1 MATPCRRLLL
11 ATILLSTILMPTSL
25 ASATSAETCVP
36 ASQTVAP
43 HRLAAL
49 SRGFNA
55 DGWINGEKSAPP
67 TRELLQQLRKAGMS
81 HVRLPVPAERV
92 MLRFASKAERD
103 ETLRAL
109 DKALKQLISLGYSIS
124 VDLHPGDRFN
134 RLHKDDADASLRELE
149 DAWGTLA
156 RVIQSFPADRVFAEL
171 LNEPDIEAGRWQ
183 KQVETLAA
191 FVRQLLPATTLIV
204 GPVDWQRADSLPR
217 FRPLPDPNVVYAI
230 HFYDPMVFTHQ
241 GHWDVQDPLHDITD
255 LRYPISGRSRGSG
268 APPGFAGQR
277 RDEGAPHA
285 RHGDCRRQGQAGCQ
299 PLARAR
305 GRVAAAIFAAD
316 HHQRIWRV
324 ESRGAPGQPRTLAR
338 GRDRIC
344 AGALLG
350 LGALGAGAG
359 IRPARK
365 RDRQARSRRHARA
378 VRRREAGPPL
388 KPVRH
393 R

>member
-134 RLHKDDADASLRELE
+134 RLHKDDADASLRE
-149 DAWGTLA
+149 
-156 RVIQSFPADRVFAEL
+156 
-171 LNEPDIEAGRWQ
+171 AGGC
-183 KQVETLAA
+183 
-191 FVRQLLPATTLIV
+191 V
-204 GPVDWQRADSLPR
+204 G
-217 FRPLPDPNVVYAI
+217 
-230 HFYDPMVFTHQ
+230 
-241 GHWDVQDPLHDITD
+241 
-255 LRYPISGRSRGSG
+255 
-268 APPGFAGQR
+268 
-277 RDEGAPHA
+277 HA
-285 RHGDCRRQGQAGCQ
+285 RPGHSIV
-299 PLARAR
+299 P
-305 GRVAAAIFAAD
+305 GR
-316 HHQRIWRV
+316 
-324 ESRGAPGQPRTLAR
+324 PR
-338 GRDRIC
+338 
-344 AGALLG
+344 
-350 LGALGAGAG
+350 
-359 IRPARK
+359 
-365 RDRQARSRRHARA
+365 
-378 VRRREAGPPL
+378 VRRAAQ
-388 KPVRH
+388 
-393 R
+393 

>member
-1 MATPCRRLLL
+1 
-11 ATILLSTILMPTSL
+11 MPTSL

-43 HRLAAL
+43 DRLAAL

-67 TRELLQQLRKAGMS
+67 TRELLQQLRKAGMG

-171 LNEPDIEAGRWQ
+171 LNEPDIEADRWQ

-255 LRYPISGRSRGSG
+255 LRYPISAGD
-268 APPGFAGQR
+268 PGVQALR
-277 RDEGAPHA
+277 RDLQDRGATKALLMLDTAIAAA
-285 RHGDCRRQGQAGCQ
+285 RDKPDISRWLAPAVAWQQQFSRPIIINEFGVLKAAAPRDSRVRWLAAVTAY
-299 PLARAR
+299 ARAHCWGWAHWELAQGFGLLENGTGKPDPDVMR
-305 GRVAAAIFAAD
+305 ALFGAAKPGR
-316 HHQRIWRV
+316 R
-324 ESRGAPGQPRTLAR
+324 
-338 GRDRIC
+338 
-344 AGALLG
+344 
-350 LGALGAGAG
+350 
-359 IRPARK
+359 
-365 RDRQARSRRHARA
+365 
-378 VRRREAGPPL
+378 
-388 KPVRH
+388 
-393 R
+393 

>member
-25 ASATSAETCVP
+25 ASAASAETCVP

-255 LRYPISGRSRGSG
+255 LRYPISAGD
-268 APPGFAGQR
+268 PGVQALR
-277 RDEGAPHA
+277 RDLQDRGATKALLMLDTAIAAA
-285 RHGDCRRQGQAGCQ
+285 RDKPDVSRWLAPAVAWQQQFSRPIIINEFGVLKAAAPRDSRVRWLAAVTAY
-299 PLARAR
+299 ARAHCWGWAHWELAQGFGLLENGTGKPDPDVMR
-305 GRVAAAIFAAD
+305 ALFGAAKPGR
-316 HHQRIWRV
+316 R
-324 ESRGAPGQPRTLAR
+324 
-338 GRDRIC
+338 
-344 AGALLG
+344 
-350 LGALGAGAG
+350 
-359 IRPARK
+359 
-365 RDRQARSRRHARA
+365 
-378 VRRREAGPPL
+378 
-388 KPVRH
+388 
-393 R
+393 